1 MGRKSPPSPKSPL
14 KKLLMMPPMMPIF
27 SVSRLMNTI
36 IDATIIRSR
45 MTSSRILSPKR
56 AGCAVILVVSFL
68 APVSFFAVSLPALLL
83 AVAFFTD
90 GDFAVV
96 LAVFFLFFCSAKALT
111 SSISISFR

>member
-1 MGRKSPPSPKSPL
+1 
-14 KKLLMMPPMMPIF
+14 
-27 SVSRLMNTI
+27 
-36 IDATIIRSR
+36 
-45 MTSSRILSPKR
+45 MTSSKILSPKR